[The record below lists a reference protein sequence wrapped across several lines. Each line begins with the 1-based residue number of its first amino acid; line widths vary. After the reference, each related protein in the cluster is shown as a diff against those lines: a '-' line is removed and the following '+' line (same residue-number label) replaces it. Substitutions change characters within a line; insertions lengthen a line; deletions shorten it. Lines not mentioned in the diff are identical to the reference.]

1 MTEEEKASA
10 CACAFARL
18 KNSIAVELRAQA
30 GMKKHKRA
38 KVKLTEEG
46 LEVFNA
52 VVDDFDFLV
61 DLQNFE
67 LILGKASIMCKVPV
81 SIVLYFDLLQR

>member
-10 CACAFARL
+10 SACAFARL
-18 KNSIAVELRAQA
+18 ENSIAIELRAQA
-30 GMKKHKRA
+30 GMKKHKRE

-46 LEVFNA
+46 LELLDA
-52 VVDDFDFLV
+52 VVRDLDFLA
-61 DLQNFE
+61 DMQNVV
-67 LILGKASIMCKVPV
+67 LVLGKVRSMRKVPV